1 VNKRLRTLLLIT
13 VLLLAAAVLS
23 GCGVPQ
29 QGPVDLA
36 KPPGLWEAI
45 VVYPL
50 VRLLIFL
57 NDFIARLGI
66 PYSWG
71 WAIIVLTLL
80 LKLVTLPLTRKQLQ
94 STKATQ
100 ELQPRLAE
108 LQAKYGKDRQK
119 LSEEQMKLYKE
130 AGVNPMG
137 GCLPL
142 LIQMPILFGL
152 YQALY
157 ILASPGMNELAGA
170 PFFFI
175 PDLALPTSAGAGA
188 LPSMYSG
195 VNFSG
200 TNWIS
205 GTISTQ
211 QWALLIAYMFL
222 PVLMLIS
229 SVLMQK
235 MSQPPKSAAK
245 SGTSQQQSQTQM
257 MSSMMMFMP
266 VMFGYIT
273 LGLPSGLTL
282 YWTTSNILSMVQQYF
297 VAGWGGL
304 VDWFPMLKPKPAA
317 TAIIDPAVVK
327 PVAST
332 ATTTGA
338 AAPTVEPKPEK
349 RRRRRK

>member
-1 VNKRLRTLLLIT
+1 MNKRFRTLLLIA
-13 VLLLAAAVLS
+13 VLLLVAVALA
-23 GCGVPQ
+23 GCMGAPT
-29 QGPVDLA
+29 QGPVDLNN
-36 KPPGLWEAI
+36 PPGLWQAL

-50 VRLLIFL
+50 VRLLMIL
-57 NDFIARLGI
+57 NSFIAGIGI

-71 WAIIVLTLL
+71 WAIIVLTIL

-100 ELQPRLAE
+100 DLQPKLAE

-119 LSEEQMKLYKE
+119 LADEQMKLYKE

-157 ILASPGMNELAGA
+157 ILASPSMNQLAGA
-170 PFFFI
+170 RFFWI
-175 PDLALPTSAGAGA
+175 PDLSFPNQTVGTKWIGQYMQAGE
-188 LPSMYSG
+188 
-195 VNFSG
+195 
-200 TNWIS
+200 
-205 GTISTQ
+205 
-211 QWALLIAYMFL
+211 WALLIAYFSL
-222 PVLMLIS
+222 PILMLATS
-229 SVLMQK
+229 LLMQK
-235 MSQPPKSAAK
+235 MSQPPKSASKA
-245 SGTSQQQSQTQM
+245 GAGQGEMQTQM
-257 MSSMMMFMP
+257 MGSMMMFMP
-266 VMFGYIT
+266 LMFGYIT

-304 VDWFPMLKPKPAA
+304 VDWLPMLKPKPA
-317 TAIIDPAVVK
+317 TSTPAVIEPSPTK
-327 PVAST
+327 AA
-332 ATTTGA
+332 ATTATGA
-338 AAPTVEPKPEK
+338 AGGTATAAADPKPEK